1 MQKINIKKVTKEQML
16 KMLEEAQTMQEAA
29 ETEANVLRA
38 KLTETEKTL
47 DAVSA
52 QYKSA
57 DHATENLRGEIG
69 ALTEKLEENEKAL
82 EEVTAKYKSADH
94 SAAMLRSRIDEA
106 EKMRDQALEAHGE
119 DMKALEKAKDESREL
134 AKQLGEREIELAK
147 VKQECESELAKQ
159 RAEAEKA
166 LMKMNAIIN
175 GLLKRFEAQRDISE
189 ELPQEPQVV
198 HGASVAQRVALHERV
213 FPLLTDK
220 ERERRGESN
229 VPIQKERAGEL

>member
-1 MQKINIKKVTKEQML
+1 MQKINIKKYTKEQML
-16 KMLEEAQTMQEAA
+16 AMLEAA
-29 ETEANVLRA
+29 ESREAEAFGQL
-38 KLTETEKTL
+38 E
-47 DAVSA
+47 DAVNTA
-52 QYKSA
+52 EK
-57 DHATENLRGEIG
+57 LRGEIG
-69 ALTEKLEENEKAL
+69 TLTEKLEENEKAL

-189 ELPQEPQVV
+189 DYHKSLKWCMAHPWRNVW
-198 HGASVAQRVALHERV
+198 RCM
-213 FPLLTDK
+213 K
-220 ERERRGESN
+220 EYFRF
-229 VPIQKERAGEL
+229 